1 MGLEEELEYSEELP
15 SRGSGWAGWSTSTRS
30 SADKGR
36 ASNQG
41 KQTSGNTYLTG
52 PNYNCFMTPS
62 NIQ

>member
-41 KQTSGNTYLTG
+41 KQTRVV
-52 PNYNCFMTPS
+52 TPT
-62 NIQ
+62 